1 MNTGHNSTLKNAGT
15 DKSTSATNSAAPL
28 NTPYAD
34 PSTSQSNSNSNQLE
48 DEPHSQTSSD
58 SQTSVDSYITP
69 AQRPNKKQPQKT
81 PFHRTDTYRDVLNGL
96 GWSLT
101 NSSQSDTQPSQ
112 STSPNLEPTN
122 DELQASADVESNA
135 HAQNHQESPQ
145 NKGNGICELIG
156 NFLKD
161 AFDKIIKW
169 CKEKIKS
176 LLGEDGLPKMLQS
189 LIATCISSCN

>member
-15 DKSTSATNSAAPL
+15 GKSTSATNSAAPL

-96 GWSLT
+96 GCSLT
-101 NSSQSDTQPSQ
+101 NPNQNDTQSLQ
-112 STSPNLEPTN
+112 SILLNLEPTN
-122 DELQASADVESNA
+122 DETQTSANVES
-135 HAQNHQESPQ
+135 HASSQIHQERTKTKVTVSV
-145 NKGNGICELIG
+145 
-156 NFLKD
+156 
-161 AFDKIIKW
+161 
-169 CKEKIKS
+169 
-176 LLGEDGLPKMLQS
+176 
-189 LIATCISSCN
+189 SS